1 MIGQSLY
8 LNRAGSRWTLPGYR
22 VHVYVGSV
30 DLGTRA
36 VDFAE
41 AFGNFAALHY
51 RVKGQRYASIPHG
64 FPGDDGLAV
73 VDISTARRVTT

>member
-1 MIGQSLY
+1 MESYY
-8 LNRAGSRWTLPGYR
+8 LNQDGSRWTVPGYR
-22 VHVYVGSV
+22 VHVYDGAL

-51 RVKGQRYASIPHG
+51 RVKGRRYASIADS
-64 FPGDDGLAV
+64 FPGADGLPV
-73 VDISTARRVTT
+73 VHLNTARKVTA